1 MDFELIQLLL
11 FGLAMVCNLV
21 AIIFI
26 FSETET
32 KQDKRKK
39 AIIVSVLILVSIIAM
54 SSKMVLWHIEEK
66 QILKAFDEFVQNPP
80 ETIKSYCT
88 GRSMHYVQDHNSHM
102 FDGEPYGDYE
112 MQRFYDSCIL
122 EQAILEVGL
131 PSDLSIYERG
141 LD

>member
-26 FSETET
+26 FSEAET

-39 AIIVSVLILVSIIAM
+39 SIIVSVLILVSIIAM
-54 SSKMVLWHIEEK
+54 SSKMILWHIEDK
-66 QILKAFDEFVQNPP
+66 QIQKAFDEFVQNPP
-80 ETIKSYCT
+80 ESIKSYCT
-88 GRSMHYVQDHNSHM
+88 GRSIHYVTDHNSHM
-102 FDGEPYGDYE
+102 FDGEPYGDDE
-112 MQRFYDSCIL
+112 MQRFYSSCIL
-122 EQAILEVGL
+122 EQALIEVGV
-131 PSDLSIYERG
+131 PSDLSVFERG